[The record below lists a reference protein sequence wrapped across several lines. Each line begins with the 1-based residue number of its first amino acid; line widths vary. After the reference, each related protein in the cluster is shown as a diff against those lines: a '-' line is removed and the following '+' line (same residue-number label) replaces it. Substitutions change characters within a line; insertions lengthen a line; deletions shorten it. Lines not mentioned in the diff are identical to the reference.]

1 MTPQEGILI
10 VSIDLVLS
18 QTWRGFARINFR
30 WLGVA
35 MQSPQLWEQDEH
47 FSWKQG
53 KYVVLVRRTGSS
65 WQVRCLTQGR
75 LLGPR
80 TCVYEATHRLAKYA
94 AWDVMAR
101 VISASHDEEVGIEAA
116 VQAAQ
121 WMRRSEPDPGTRRA

>member
-1 MTPQEGILI
+1 MAPQEGILF

-30 WLGVA
+30 RLGVV
-35 MQSPQLWEQDEH
+35 MQSPQHLERDEH
-47 FSWKQG
+47 FAWKQG
-53 KYVVLVRRTGSS
+53 KHVVLVRRSGSS

-80 TCVYEATHRLAKYA
+80 TCVYEATHRFAKYA

-116 VQAAQ
+116 VKAAQ
-121 WMRRSEPDPGTRRA
+121 WMRRSEPDHGARRA